1 VSRPLAS
8 KQRGMTLTELMV
20 AIGIGLFLTV
30 VVANVFLSSRRTF
43 ATTDGLS
50 RMQENMRYA
59 YNLMSRT
66 VHLTGY
72 KTAPNSVTSSVF
84 AGPNFAV
91 NGVDGGGTAP
101 DALTVR
107 YQGSSN
113 GGGAADGTIVDCA
126 GNHVAG
132 GVMATNAFTIAAGAN
147 GANALF
153 CNGAEI
159 LPDVENMQVLYG
171 EDTNSDLVA
180 DRYVEVGSLGSL
192 DSVVSVRIALLF
204 RTPDLQAAA
213 LKDAVTYD
221 LNGTIVG
228 PFNDTRMRRVL
239 LMNVN
244 LRNRTP

>member
-1 VSRPLAS
+1 
-8 KQRGMTLTELMV
+8 
-20 AIGIGLFLTV
+20 
-30 VVANVFLSSRRTF
+30 
-43 ATTDGLS
+43 
-50 RMQENMRYA
+50 
-59 YNLMSRT
+59 
-66 VHLTGY
+66 
-72 KTAPNSVTSSVF
+72 
-84 AGPNFAV
+84 
-91 NGVDGGGTAP
+91 
-101 DALTVR
+101 
-107 YQGSSN
+107 
-113 GGGAADGTIVDCA
+113 
-126 GNHVAG
+126 
-132 GVMATNAFTIAAGAN
+132 
-147 GANALF
+147 
-153 CNGAEI
+153 
-159 LPDVENMQVLYG
+159 MQVLYG